1 MLLRAEDAI
10 RRALPSCEGDE
21 ITTAHELLEKIDQAR
36 ASQFPFTVIISDPS
50 GNSGIV
56 SSKAVKTKLVV
67 EPQPDGCTIH
77 PLA

>member
-1 MLLRAEDAI
+1 
-10 RRALPSCEGDE
+10 E
-21 ITTAHELLEKIDQAR
+21 ITTAYELLEKIDQAR

-56 SSKAVKTKLVV
+56 SPKAVKTKLDV